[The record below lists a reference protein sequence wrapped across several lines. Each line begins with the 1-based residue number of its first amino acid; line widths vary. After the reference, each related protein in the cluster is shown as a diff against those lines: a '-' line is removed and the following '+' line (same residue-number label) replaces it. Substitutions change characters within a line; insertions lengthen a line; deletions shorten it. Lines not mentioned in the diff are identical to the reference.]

1 MGVAGEWMDVH
12 LPFASLIP
20 TVRTTT
26 IPVSQRRKFQGAASD
41 PLSAG
46 RDVPPL
52 PFAAMMNQLETRPP
66 CVLTS
71 LSPALLSNL

>member
-1 MGVAGEWMDVH
+1 MVGGGLRLRCVVCGLAGEWMDVH

-41 PLSAG
+41 PLGAR
-46 RDVPPL
+46 RDVRSL
-52 PFAAMMNQLETRPP
+52 P
-66 CVLTS
+66 
-71 LSPALLSNL
+71 